1 MSSKGRMNLQ
11 VENLEKNLAKLT
23 VTVEASEFNNAI
35 KESFNKNKSRF
46 NIPGFRKGKA
56 TQAMVEKYFGVG
68 VLFEDAVNISIEKT
82 YPEAAKESKLEIV
95 SRPDIAVTKVNKDE
109 DLVYVATVAV
119 YPEVKLGEYKGVVV
133 KKADE
138 EVSEADI
145 ENALKSEQ
153 SRNSRLITVDDR
165 AVENGDE
172 TVIDFDGYIDGVR
185 FDGGKGEE
193 YTLVIGSNTFIA
205 GFEEQ
210 ILGHNIGDEFDVNVT
225 FPENY
230 NVKALANKPAT
241 FKVKLKDVKTRQLP
255 ELNDEFASEVSE
267 FETLD
272 EYKAD
277 LKVKLKAEKERRAKA
292 ENENALIALISS
304 NAEVDI
310 PDLMLE
316 PHIDQLVND
325 YARRMESQGIPLDQ
339 FLEYTGTTMEQI
351 REQMK
356 PQAYERV
363 RTRLVLEAIVKA
375 EDIKAEESE
384 VEAELK
390 KMAENYKME
399 VDNVKEYFKDEAL
412 ERLKE
417 DITIQKV
424 LDLLVSNAK
433 FE

>member
-1 MSSKGRMNLQ
+1 MNLQ

-399 VDNVKEYFKDEAL
+399 VDKVKEYFKDEAL

>member
-277 LKVKLKAEKERRAKA
+277 LKVKLKAEKERRAKDRK
-292 ENENALIALISS
+292 S
-304 NAEVDI
+304 V
-310 PDLMLE
+310 
-316 PHIDQLVND
+316 V
-325 YARRMESQGIPLDQ
+325 
-339 FLEYTGTTMEQI
+339 
-351 REQMK
+351 
-356 PQAYERV
+356 
-363 RTRLVLEAIVKA
+363 
-375 EDIKAEESE
+375 
-384 VEAELK
+384 
-390 KMAENYKME
+390 
-399 VDNVKEYFKDEAL
+399 
-412 ERLKE
+412 
-417 DITIQKV
+417 
-424 LDLLVSNAK
+424 
-433 FE
+433 

>member
-1 MSSKGRMNLQ
+1 MNLQ

>member
-1 MSSKGRMNLQ
+1 MNLQ

-35 KESFNKNKSRF
+35 KESFNKNKSMF

-399 VDNVKEYFKDEAL
+399 VDKVKEYFKDEAL

>member
-1 MSSKGRMNLQ
+1 MNLQ

-399 VDNVKEYFKDEAL
+399 VDKVKEYFKGEAL

>member
-384 VEAELK
+384 VEEELK

-399 VDNVKEYFKDEAL
+399 VDKVKEYFKDEAL

>member
-1 MSSKGRMNLQ
+1 MNLQ

-292 ENENALIALISS
+292 ENENALISLISS

-399 VDNVKEYFKDEAL
+399 VDKVKEYFKDEAL

>member
-1 MSSKGRMNLQ
+1 MNLQ

-82 YPEAAKESKLEIV
+82 YPEVAKESKLEIV

-384 VEAELK
+384 VEEELK

-399 VDNVKEYFKDEAL
+399 VDKVKEYFKDEAL